1 MDIGL
6 GVVERGRLEIEI
18 EIVIEGEKVIE
29 MDVEKSVFFI
39 K

>member
-18 EIVIEGEKVIE
+18 EIVIEGEIVIE
-29 MDVEKSVFFI
+29 MDVEKSVFCI

>member
-18 EIVIEGEKVIE
+18 EIEIEGEKVIE
-29 MDVEKSVFFI
+29 MNVEKSVFCI